1 MYIYIYI
8 IIYKIY
14 KISSEIYLNSYSKHV
29 SGSHVF
35 DFLDTIFVSIFIF
48 KFKTIFAIIIGSI
61 LLKLFRSLFNK
72 ERFYL

>member
-1 MYIYIYI
+1 M
-8 IIYKIY
+8 Y

-48 KFKTIFAIIIGSI
+48 KFKTIFAIIIRSI
-61 LLKLFRSLFNK
+61 LNFLFLLKLFRSLFNEDILFIVK
-72 ERFYL
+72 N